1 MMRLFSSPP
10 THTPRKRKFALELNT
25 PNLMPDLAE
34 YMTVKEAAEQLSYT
48 VQGIRRLVKISKL
61 DAVAVGRMYLV
72 SRQSVKI
79 YLDKTQGLSKNDPTR
94 GKTDE

>member
-1 MMRLFSSPP
+1 MLRLFSNSS
-10 THTPRKRKFALELNT
+10 RKRKFMLALPS

-34 YMTVKEAAEQLSYT
+34 FMTVKEAADKLGYT

-61 DAVAVGRMYLV
+61 EAVLFGRMYLV
-72 SRQSVKI
+72 TKKSVND

-94 GKTDE
+94 GKMLEE